1 MTSIKNNPTPVPHS
15 SKKKVGAINAKSPKK
30 EFAKLSRWLHIYLS
44 MISFAIVLFF
54 SVTGLTLN
62 HPSWLGGDKQV
73 NVKNKGQLN
82 VKWVNNPDTNKIAKL
97 EIVEFLRK
105 THQIKGAVSDFSIDD
120 SEITVTLKGPAYSCD
135 AFINRE
141 NGTYEVSEM
150 KMGVVAVMNDLHKGR
165 DSGKGWS
172 WIIDISAVF
181 LILISLS
188 GLILLCFIKKK
199 RVAGFI
205 TGFVGLL
212 ICYLIYKIFVP

>member
-1 MTSIKNNPTPVPHS
+1 MVP
-15 SKKKVGAINAKSPKK
+15 SKKTPPLKKVNPKK
-30 EFAKLSRWLHIYLS
+30 EVAKLSRWLHIYLS
-44 MISFAIVLFF
+44 MVSFAIVLFF

-73 NVKNKGQLN
+73 NVKNTGKLD

-105 THQIKGAVSDFSIDD
+105 TYGVKGFVSEFRIDD
-120 SEITVTLKGPAYSCD
+120 TEITVTLKGPAYSCD
-135 AFINRE
+135 AFIDRE
-141 NGTYEVSEM
+141 KGTYEVSEI

-165 DSGKGWS
+165 DSGSGWS

-181 LILISLS
+181 LILVSLS

-205 TGFVGLL
+205 TAFMGLV
-212 ICYLIYKIFVP
+212 ISYLIYVIFVP

>member
-1 MTSIKNNPTPVPHS
+1 LTTIKNNPTLVTPS
-15 SKKKVGAINAKSPKK
+15 TKKKGETNKAKTPKK
-30 EFAKLSRWLHIYLS
+30 EVAKLSRWLHIYLS
-44 MISFAIVLFF
+44 MVSFAIVLFF

-73 NVKNKGQLN
+73 NLKNNGQLN

-105 THQIKGAVSDFSIDD
+105 THQVKGAVSEFRIDE

-135 AFINRE
+135 AFIDRE
-141 NGTYEVSEM
+141 SGSYEVSEI

-165 DSGKGWS
+165 DSGSGWS

-181 LILISLS
+181 LILVSLS

-199 RVAGFI
+199 RLAGFI
-205 TGFVGLL
+205 TAIIGMI
-212 ICYLIYKIFVP
+212 ICYLIYVIFVP